1 MILFHLSRKKT
12 NSFIFHAFIMSV
24 DILKKKKKKIYV
36 IKEHSSY
43 VTPSSEEKFE
53 TNKEVAC

>member
-24 DILKKKKKKIYV
+24 DILKKKKIYV